1 MNRTVDILRYNPL
14 NSPSHVITLPQYT
27 VDITWS
33 LTATYDVSGTYS
45 MQITYGDF
53 GDLVSDDITIS
64 VVGMFL
70 KDFSFYRFV

>member
-1 MNRTVDILRYNPL
+1 
-14 NSPSHVITLPQYT
+14 
-27 VDITWS
+27 
-33 LTATYDVSGTYS
+33 

-70 KDFSFYRFV
+70 GLEMNIF